1 MEPIKC
7 NVKYDETI
15 WAGNKLAIIRNREWH
30 HEGTSWEISAH
41 KTYSSTIENGTLK
54 GELLTDALKDHKAE
68 IMGNSGRLLRIAIL
82 DAASPLSIQVHPDDA
97 YAYAHEDDEGKAE
110 SWYILDADPGASLV
124 AGSDFKSKEEIRKA
138 IDTDTIEDHLN
149 HIPVKRGDF
158 VAIPPGTLHA
168 LGAGILAIEVGT
180 NSNTTYRFY
189 DYHRKD
195 AQGNE
200 RELHIEKS
208 IDVVQLGTKTE
219 KISSPE
225 TEHYENKVLTDMP
238 QLRVTLTDVQGEY
251 TFTPDGKGFYT
262 LSNVGSDAY
271 YICNG
276 KKESLAYTQS
286 ILIPASSPAITI
298 YGNTRI
304 LIGQSKGEFHEDHTC

>member
-15 WAGNKLAIIRNREWH
+15 WAGNKLAVIRNREWH

-41 KTYSSTIENGTLK
+41 KTYSSTIVNGELK
-54 GELLTDALKDHKAE
+54 GFLLIDALKRHKEE
-68 IMGNSGRLLRIAIL
+68 IMGNSGRMLRIAIL

-97 YAYAHEDDEGKAE
+97 YAYTHEDDEGKAE
-110 SWYILDADPGASLV
+110 SWYILDADEGASLV
-124 AGSDFKSKEEIRKA
+124 AGSDFKFREEIRNA
-138 IDTDTIEDHLN
+138 IDTNTIEDHLT

-195 AQGNE
+195 SKGNE

-208 IDVVQLGTKTE
+208 LDVVRLGTKTE

-225 TEHYENKVLTDMP
+225 TEHCDHKILTDMP
-238 QLRVTLTDVQGEY
+238 QLRVTLTDIDGEY
-251 TFTPDGKGFYT
+251 TFIPDGKGFYT

-286 ILIPASSPAITI
+286 ILIPASSPAFTI
-298 YGNTRI
+298 YGHTRI
-304 LIGQSKGEFHEDHTC
+304 LIGQSKGGFHEDTAC